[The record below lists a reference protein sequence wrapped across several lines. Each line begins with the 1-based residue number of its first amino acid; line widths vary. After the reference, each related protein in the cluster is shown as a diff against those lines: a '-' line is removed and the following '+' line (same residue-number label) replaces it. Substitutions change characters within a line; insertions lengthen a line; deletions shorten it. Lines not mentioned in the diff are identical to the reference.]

1 MVGNSLERDVPELQ
15 QARVFLAATGDL
27 TVMPERLRAAV
38 LERCS
43 LRRFSAGESLYTLG
57 DPPGGPYGLVA
68 GGVALFMGQAE
79 RGPYF
84 AHFGRPG
91 VWFGEG
97 SALTDQPRQVGAV
110 ATQHTTAL
118 YLPLPAIRTL
128 AATEGE
134 VWRWIA
140 MLTSQHLGIA
150 MGAIVDLMI
159 RDPAE
164 RAIAVLLR
172 LADRRLPGS
181 PADPITIDTSQEDL
195 AAMTNLSRN
204 AVGTILRRLEAEEM
218 VRIGYRQIT
227 LMLPDA
233 LRARMRT

>member
-1 MVGNSLERDVPELQ
+1 MPELQ
-15 QARVFLAATGDL
+15 QARAFLAATGDL
-27 TVMPERLRAAV
+27 AAMPERLRAAV
-38 LERCS
+38 LDRCA
-43 LRRFSAGESLYTLG
+43 LRRFTAGESIYSLG
-57 DPPGGPYGLVA
+57 DPPGGPYGLVT

-97 SALTDQPRQVGAV
+97 SALTDQPRQIGAV
-110 ATQHTTAL
+110 ATRDTITLQ
-118 YLPLPAIRTL
+118 LPLPTIRTL

-134 VWRWIA
+134 IWRWIA

-159 RDPAE
+159 RDPAA
-164 RAIAVLLR
+164 RAVAVLLR
-172 LADRRLPGS
+172 LADRRAPGGTDG
-181 PADPITIDTSQEDL
+181 PTTVDTSQEDL
-195 AAMTNLSRN
+195 AAMANLSRN
-204 AVGTILRRLEAEEM
+204 AVGTILRRLEAEDM

-227 LMLPDA
+227 LTAPDV
-233 LRARMRT
+233 LRARLRT

>member
-1 MVGNSLERDVPELQ
+1 MGNSLQSGVPELQ
-15 QARVFLAATGDL
+15 QARAFLAATGDL
-27 TVMPERLRAAV
+27 AVMPEPLRAAV
-38 LERCS
+38 LDRCA
-43 LRRFSAGESLYTLG
+43 LRRFAAGESIYSLG

-110 ATQHTTAL
+110 ATRDTTTL
-118 YLPLPAIRTL
+118 HLPLPAIRTL
-128 AATEGE
+128 ALTEGE

-140 MLTSQHLGIA
+140 MLTSQHLKIA

-164 RAIAVLLR
+164 RTIAVLLR
-172 LADRRLPGS
+172 LADRRS
-181 PADPITIDTSQEDL
+181 PADPAGPVAVDTSQEDL

-204 AVGTILRRLEAEEM
+204 AIGTILRRLEAQEM

-227 LMLPDA
+227 LMSPDA
-233 LRARMRT
+233 LRARMRM

>member
-1 MVGNSLERDVPELQ
+1 
-15 QARVFLAATGDL
+15 
-27 TVMPERLRAAV
+27 MPERLRAEI
-38 LERCS
+38 LDRCV
-43 LRRFSAGESLYTLG
+43 LRRFAAGEGIYSLG

-84 AHFGRPG
+84 AHFARPG

-110 ATQHTTAL
+110 ATRDTIAL
-118 YLPLPAIRTL
+118 QLPLPAIRTL

-134 VWRWIA
+134 IWRWIA

-172 LADRRLPGS
+172 LADRRAPGVVDG
-181 PADPITIDTSQEDL
+181 PVTIDTSQENL
-195 AAMTNLSRN
+195 AAMANLSRN
-204 AVGTILRRLEAEEM
+204 AVGTILRRLEAEDM

-227 LMLPDA
+227 LTAPDV
-233 LRARMRT
+233 LRARLRT